1 MQNLFVALAQTPQPS
16 PEGTLR
22 PGLSEDMITPGTWG
36 FIATAFVVILTMLL
50 IVDMVRRL
58 RRMRYR
64 VQVEEARAEEAR
76 EGEPGDGQASEAPAS
91 DAPAHD
97 APGTAPGAVDGT
109 EAHGHGTG
117 TSRH

>member
-36 FIATAFVVILTMLL
+36 FIATAFVVVLTIFL

-58 RRMRYR
+58 RRLRYKA
-64 VQVEEARAEEAR
+64 QVEEASAATAARGEADMQAGP
-76 EGEPGDGQASEAPAS
+76 EKAADGN
-91 DAPAHD
+91 
-97 APGTAPGAVDGT
+97 AVDAT
-109 EAHGHGTG
+109 DARDRETG
-117 TSRH
+117 SSRS

>member
-36 FIATAFVVILTMLL
+36 FIATAFVVVLTIFL

-58 RRMRYR
+58 RRLRYKA
-64 VQVEEARAEEAR
+64 QVEEASAAPQTRDEADAQAGP
-76 EGEPGDGQASEAPAS
+76 ENAADGN
-91 DAPAHD
+91 
-97 APGTAPGAVDGT
+97 AVDAT
-109 EAHGHGTG
+109 DAKDRETG
-117 TSRH
+117 SSRS

>member
-1 MQNLFVALAQTPQPS
+1 MQSFLVALAQTPAPS

-58 RRMRYR
+58 RRIRYR
-64 VQVEEARAEEAR
+64 AQVEETRAEQDDA
-76 EGEPGDGQASEAPAS
+76 GLGAPDEAPS
-91 DAPAHD
+91 EGSGAHD
-97 APGTAPGAVDGT
+97 AAAEETARED
-109 EAHGHGTG
+109 HHHGTG
-117 TSRH
+117 NGRK